1 MKKTICQSCFR
12 EIKKDN
18 QTCNYCDGVGV
29 ENIESLQSDSKELVK
44 SPSILLIIG
53 VIVIP
58 FIFSWVTL
66 KRGYSKKFR
75 FFSFLWMMI
84 VFLSLIDD
92 TEKEIDLK
100 TSKETTSSKTLE
112 IENTSKET
120 ISNKTLEIEKTS
132 TENPSIK
139 TLEYDKYIDLNVDID
154 GYEYDAEDVIDMQL
168 SSTSLHN
175 SIRWSL
181 YHEIRGV
188 VNDLII
194 TDFRVEGREKR
205 ELLKEVL
212 NNNNY
217 KLLPS
222 FSHPFY
228 DEYLPEK
235 LDFYCKNSK
244 DEYTKLLFSSDYSKC
259 YKKYDTNSYLFYTH
273 IYLVEPLHI
282 RDVVCVIDGFIKEGY
297 TNKEIPVCRSQSI
310 SGSKRKVIRNK
321 FYKLYNVNPESL
333 DLFVGDLL
341 KIDIALSGLSDST
354 TDYSVS
360 SIEILENEQLIFEK
374 GRSRDK
380 KFSDACFK
388 RYTATES
395 YYDEEVLDENFLVD
409 SEVLC
414 GVWKKF

>member
-18 QTCNYCDGVGV
+18 QTCNYCGGVGV

-53 VIVIP
+53 VIVFP

-84 VFLSLIDD
+84 FLSLIDD
-92 TEKEIDLK
+92 AEKEIDLK
-100 TSKETTSSKTLE
+100 TSKETISSKTLE

-175 SIRWSL
+175 SMRFSL

-217 KLLPS
+217 KL
-222 FSHPFY
+222 
-228 DEYLPEK
+228 
-235 LDFYCKNSK
+235 
-244 DEYTKLLFSSDYSKC
+244 
-259 YKKYDTNSYLFYTH
+259 
-273 IYLVEPLHI
+273 
-282 RDVVCVIDGFIKEGY
+282 R
-297 TNKEIPVCRSQSI
+297 R
-310 SGSKRKVIRNK
+310 
-321 FYKLYNVNPESL
+321 
-333 DLFVGDLL
+333 
-341 KIDIALSGLSDST
+341 
-354 TDYSVS
+354 
-360 SIEILENEQLIFEK
+360 
-374 GRSRDK
+374 
-380 KFSDACFK
+380 
-388 RYTATES
+388 
-395 YYDEEVLDENFLVD
+395 
-409 SEVLC
+409 
-414 GVWKKF
+414 